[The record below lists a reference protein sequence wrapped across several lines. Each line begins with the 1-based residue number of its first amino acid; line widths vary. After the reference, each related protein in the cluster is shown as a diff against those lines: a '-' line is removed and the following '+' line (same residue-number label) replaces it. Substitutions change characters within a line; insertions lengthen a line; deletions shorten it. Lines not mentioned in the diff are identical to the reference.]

1 MLSNRRSTQ
10 NRFRLHIYAKL
21 NFSEHINEKKKKAF
35 KGISVIKKLKVTVPR
50 SSLLIIYK
58 SFITTS
64 SRLWGR
70 IL

>member
-21 NFSEHINEKKKKAF
+21 NFSEHINEKKKAF